1 MLSGIKLSA
10 SSSGKKKGRV
20 NCKAVAQSYGAP
32 YTSGFLGLEE
42 FLYNG
47 EKETDS
53 FFTWLRNIRFCDCR
67 TSWAGGWDGYPSRW
81 VPLPGQRGGEQVH
94 WCFPKLRASNA
105 PALAFVWVNF
115 QCGLEPDENLY
126 WCFCVV
132 QDLHQSFPKAC
143 MCVGRHP
150 FLLRWSLSWGICGQI
165 LFGKTNSVR
174 LFDSGSACVLQS
186 SQMAPSIAAWKG
198 RELTTESAST
208 VLFFSL
214 SSNGS

>member
-1 MLSGIKLSA
+1 MNSPTRALEGPVALKLA
-10 SSSGKKKGRV
+10 YKLCFQESSCQPPLQEKKKGRV
-20 NCKAVAQSYGAP
+20 NCKAVAQSYRAP

-53 FFTWLRNIRFCDCR
+53 SFTWLRNIRFCDCR

-115 QCGLEPDENLY
+115 QRGLEPDENLY

-143 MCVGRHP
+143 TSVGRLIP
-150 FLLRWSLSWGICGQI
+150 FFWGGLWVEESVAKSCLERQTRLVSLIQDLLVFCSPLRWL
-165 LFGKTNSVR
+165 L
-174 LFDSGSACVLQS
+174 
-186 SQMAPSIAAWKG
+186 P
-198 RELTTESAST
+198 
-208 VLFFSL
+208 
-214 SSNGS
+214 